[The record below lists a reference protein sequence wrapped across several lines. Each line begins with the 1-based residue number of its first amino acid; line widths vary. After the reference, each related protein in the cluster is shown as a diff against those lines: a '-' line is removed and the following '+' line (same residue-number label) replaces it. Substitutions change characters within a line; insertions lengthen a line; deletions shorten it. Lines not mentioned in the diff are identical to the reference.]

1 MWLTARGS
9 VGRGS
14 RETELFLPDGNYHK
28 MDNNIAKAIA
38 ARNAEIIRIRGL
50 SMSQQR
56 KAVTV
61 VGGVDIRTGQ
71 VIPVCIRYQAKYP
84 LNQFIG
90 ASCIIQV

>member
-1 MWLTARGS
+1 MRLTARGS

-14 RETELFLPDGNYHK
+14 RETELFLPDEYYHK
-28 MDNNIAKAIA
+28 MDNNIAKAIV

-71 VIPVCIRYQAKYP
+71 VIPVYIRCQAKYP
-84 LNQFIG
+84 LNQFMGGTIF
-90 ASCIIQV
+90 Q